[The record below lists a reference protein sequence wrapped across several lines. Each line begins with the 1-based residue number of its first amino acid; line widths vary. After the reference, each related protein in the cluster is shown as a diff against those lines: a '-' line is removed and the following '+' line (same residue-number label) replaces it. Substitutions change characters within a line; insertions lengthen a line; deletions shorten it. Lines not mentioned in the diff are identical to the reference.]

1 VNNKIKM
8 KKILLA
14 ITAALSV
21 SAAGYAQE
29 EPQKVVVVERDNDFR
44 DRMMF
49 GIKGGANY
57 SNVYDSEGEDFNAD
71 AKFGFVGGVF
81 LAVPIGSFLGI
92 QPEVLYSQK
101 GFKAVGR
108 ILGSSYEFTRTTSY
122 IDVPVFVAIKPSSM
136 FTILVGP
143 QYSYLVSQKDEF
155 VSSTMS
161 TAQMQEFEN
170 DNLRKN
176 TLSLAGGIDINVRHS
191 VIGLRAGWDITNNN
205 GNGTSTTP
213 RYKNTWLQATIGF
226 RF

>member
-1 VNNKIKM
+1 M

-14 ITAALSV
+14 ITAALSM
-21 SAAGYAQE
+21 SAASYAQDQ
-29 EPQKVVVVERDNDFR
+29 PDKVVVVERDDDFR

-49 GIKGGANY
+49 GVKAGVNY
-57 SNVYDSEGEDFNAD
+57 SNVYDSEGEDFSAD
-71 AKFGFVGGVF
+71 PKFGFVGGAF

-92 QPEVLYSQK
+92 QPEILYSQK

-122 IDVPVFVAIKPSSM
+122 IDVPVFVAIKPSKM
-136 FTILVGP
+136 FTILAGP

-155 VSSTMS
+155 VSSIMS

-176 TLSLAGGIDINVRHS
+176 TLSIAGGVDINVRHS
-191 VIGLRAGWDITNNN
+191 VLGLRAGWDVTNNN

-213 RYKNTWLQATIGF
+213 RYKNTWLQATVGF